1 MGKINGQFAPL
12 TQELGDDPRF
22 ISDLTDLQKLMLMLI
37 IYTCHMTRHKAP
49 INPNY
54 YKKRFNIKAPNSAIV
69 KAIERIIELYPK
81 FRVSLE
87 SGKDA
92 VRLSLDASKDAVRSE
107 LERSKVFI
115 SMENSKTY
123 KIGKRLEVEEEQEEE
138 REQEDVSSDR
148 LSDWKKIEA
157 AYPNKASIDNGMRLF
172 FQCEALKAEP
182 ILKAIAN
189 YKTHLAANPW
199 KQKMNMERFLNELNT
214 WINHKEPAKEE
225 TSAERDA
232 RILAKLKQ

>member
-1 MGKINGQFAPL
+1 MSKISGKFAPL

-81 FRVSLE
+81 FRVSLD

-123 KIGKRLEVEEEQEEE
+123 KNEICLEEEVEEEVDIDSSTNEIQVVEKPEPQKRFSAPSLEEV
-138 REQEDVSSDR
+138 VSFFSTMGRSDGAVFFYHVT
-148 LSDWKKIEA
+148 SNGWKVGGKTPMKDWHAAARNWNRRSPVKKGYDIWQTK
-157 AYPNKASIDNGMRLF
+157 PVVIP
-172 FQCEALKAEP
+172 Q
-182 ILKAIAN
+182 
-189 YKTHLAANPW
+189 
-199 KQKMNMERFLNELNT
+199 
-214 WINHKEPAKEE
+214 
-225 TSAERDA
+225 
-232 RILAKLKQ
+232 